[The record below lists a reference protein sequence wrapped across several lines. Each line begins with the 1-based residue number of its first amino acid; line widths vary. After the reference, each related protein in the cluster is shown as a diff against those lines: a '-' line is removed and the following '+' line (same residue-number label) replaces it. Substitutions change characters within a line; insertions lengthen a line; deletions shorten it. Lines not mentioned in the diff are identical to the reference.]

1 MGFRIFFGEF
11 VEGIINNGIGIKKKV
26 VEGLGK
32 GLVSYI
38 LKSGDDFLMIFNDKR
53 KITRNA
59 HIAGMV
65 VVLVIG
71 YIILIISIYKVVF
84 ICFLFLFNV

>member
-11 VEGIINNGIGIKKKV
+11 VEGIVNYGIGIKKKV

-38 LKSGDDFLMIFNDKR
+38 LKGGDDFWMIFNDKR

-59 HIAGMV
+59 HVAGMGV
-65 VVLVIG
+65 VIG
-71 YIILIISIYKVVF
+71 YWL
-84 ICFLFLFNV
+84 